1 MKLQKLFHLLLLLL
15 WASCGEY
22 TPEEEQEAEEN
33 HTETYTL
40 QLNWQSENN
49 SKLHYPLS
57 VYVFDVSNNCILQE
71 SIPSAYADFSASLT
85 KGKYT
90 LSVFSALSGDD
101 FIFPLEM
108 IPDSYITLKNGNCCI
123 LPLQMGQARVN
134 LSQSTL
140 VNLTLSYMVSA
151 LHFSFNLIP
160 EEAEEVQV
168 TVSPISSAISFIG
181 NYRNDAQECMIEC
194 RKEGH
199 VWKAGPVYVFPCK
212 DTKTHLSV
220 RVRMP
225 EEDEVYGYTYEAS
238 LKPGYPYHF
247 TGNYQEG
254 VSLDGDFQIEGW
266 QPGVD
271 IEFGFDEVLPDEGGD
286 EDGDD
291 KPSGG
296 GGEEGETIPVT
307 TLPQADA
314 VWGPFY
320 VWQVET
326 LSSQEVNAFL
336 IAPDQYYTVVSG
348 AGEIL
353 SEYEVDG
360 IKGWRVFSKE
370 EAEDFRDQFYS
381 FTMEELNKFLVSE
394 GLDGFYYSDG
404 ARYLCNELES
414 TFCFYNKR
422 ILDAGA
428 TPKYYLRP
436 VKKVH
441 LKKE

>member
-1 MKLQKLFHLLLLLL
+1 MKLQRLLGLLGLLL
-15 WASCGEY
+15 WVSCGEY
-22 TPEEEQEAEEN
+22 APEEEQEAGED
-33 HTETYTL
+33 HSGATYTL

-57 VYVFDVSNNCILQE
+57 VYVFDAMNNCVLQE
-71 SIPSAYADFSASLT
+71 SIASAYADFSASLP

-90 LSVFSALSGDD
+90 LAVFSALSGDD
-101 FIFPLEM
+101 FMFPLEM
-108 IPDSYITLKNGNCCI
+108 IPDSYITFRNGNRCI

-134 LSQSTL
+134 LSQSAL
-140 VNLTLSYMVSA
+140 VSLTLSYMVSA

-160 EEAEEVQV
+160 EEAERVQV
-168 TVSPISSAISFIG
+168 TVSPVSSAVSFVG
-181 NYRNDAQECMIEC
+181 SYRNDAQECVIEC

-220 RVRMP
+220 RVCMP
-225 EEDEVYGYTYEAS
+225 EGDEVYGYTYEAS
-238 LKPGYPYHF
+238 LKPSYPYHF

-266 QPGVD
+266 QPGID
-271 IEFGFDEVLPDEGGD
+271 IEFGFDEVIPDEGGD
-286 EDGDD
+286 EDD

-296 GGEEGETIPVT
+296 EDEEGEAILVT

-326 LSSQEVNAFL
+326 LSSKEVNAFL
-336 IAPDQYYTVVSG
+336 IAPDQYYTVVSK

-360 IKGWRVFSKE
+360 IADWRVFSKE
-370 EAEDFRDQFYS
+370 EAEDFRDRFYS
-381 FTMEELNKFLVSE
+381 SAMESLNEFLLSE
-394 GLDGFYYSDG
+394 GLEGFYYSDG
-404 ARYLCNELES
+404 ARYLCNESQS

-441 LKKE
+441 LRKE

>member
-1 MKLQKLFHLLLLLL
+1 MKLQKLFHLLLLFL

-57 VYVFDVSNNCILQE
+57 VYVFDASNNCILQE
-71 SIPSAYADFSASLT
+71 SIPSAYADFSASLP

-101 FIFPLEM
+101 FTFPLEM
-108 IPDSYITLKNGNCCI
+108 IPDSYITLRNGNRCI

-168 TVSPISSAISFIG
+168 TVSPVSSAISFVG

-271 IEFGFDEVLPDEGGD
+271 IEFGFDEVLPDGGD
-286 EDGDD
+286 GGDD
-291 KPSGG
+291 HKPDGG
-296 GGEEGETIPVT
+296 GDTDNEVIEVT
-307 TLPQADA
+307 TLPEADA
-314 VWGPFY
+314 AWGPFY
-320 VWQVET
+320 VWQVEE
-326 LSSQEVNAFL
+326 LSVTERKAFL
-336 IAPDQYYTVVSG
+336 IAPRQFYGKVSEVG
-348 AGEIL
+348 VPLAD
-353 SEYEVDG
+353 YEVDG
-360 IKGWRVFSKE
+360 IADWRVFSIE
-370 EAEDFRDQFYS
+370 EAEAFRDQFYS
-381 FTMEELNKFLVSE
+381 RNLDELNSFLVRE
-394 GLDGFYYSDG
+394 GLDAFEYSTG
-404 ARYLCNELES
+404 ARYLCNDLHS

-422 ILDAGA
+422 IIDAGS

-441 LKKE
+441 LKKVR